1 MSELALLG
9 GPKTVQIPEPKWP
22 MWNDEDRQA
31 VNGVLESGNW
41 WMYAVGDAE
50 LGGAEDKPQRSQVA
64 QFEEEFAAMH
74 KVKHAFAVTSG
85 STALDICMRAIDLK
99 PGDEVITTP
108 YTFIAT
114 ATCIL
119 NAGALPVFV
128 DIDPDTFNIDP
139 NRIEE
144 AITDRT
150 RAILPVY
157 FAGEIA
163 DIEAILDI
171 AQRHNLKVIE
181 DSAQAP
187 GVALEGDR
195 YAGSFGEAGIFSFQ
209 ASKTLNSGEGG
220 IITTNS
226 DEMAE
231 IVWSLRHV
239 GRTKES
245 LWYEH
250 HRIGWNARMTE
261 FCAALLRTQ
270 LKKLPAQNSQRMAT
284 VERFFERIAGVEGF
298 VPAKLHPKET
308 HRGHYLVLF
317 HYDAA
322 AWDGLPREKFLE
334 AINAEGVGAIAGYT
348 FPTFDNP
355 LFQKTDF
362 CSPASVYMVG
372 RDAPV
377 DYRTFTEKCPV
388 AIRAC
393 ETEAVWMMHTPFLGT
408 DAYIDQLADA
418 VIKVRENYRDL
429 L

>member
-1 MSELALLG
+1 MSNLALLG
-9 GPKTVQIPEPKWP
+9 GPKAVTLPEPTWP
-22 MWNDEDRQA
+22 IWDDEDRQA

-41 WMYAVGDAE
+41 WMYAVGEAE
-50 LGGAEDKPQRSQVA
+50 LGGGDEEPQRSQVD
-64 QFEEEFAAMH
+64 QLEREFAALH
-74 KVKHAFAVTSG
+74 HVKHAFAVTSG
-85 STALDICMRAIDLK
+85 STALEICMRGIGLK

-119 NAGALPVFV
+119 HCGALPVFV
-128 DIDPDTFNIDP
+128 DVDPETYNLDP

-163 DIEAILDI
+163 DIEAIMAI
-171 AQRHNLKVIE
+171 AQKHNLKVVE

-187 GVALEGDR
+187 GVCLSGDR

-220 IITTNS
+220 MITTNS
-226 DEMAE
+226 DQMAE

-250 HRIGWNARMTE
+250 HRIGHNARMTE
-261 FCAALLRTQ
+261 FTAALLRTQ
-270 LKKLPAQNSQRMAT
+270 LKKLPAQNAKRMAG
-284 VERFFERIAGVEGF
+284 VKRFFDKIAGVEGF
-298 VPAKLHPKET
+298 VPAKLHPDET
-308 HRGHYLVLF
+308 TRGHYLVLF
-317 HYDAA
+317 KYDPA
-322 AWDGLPREKFLE
+322 AWDGLPRERFLE
-334 AINAEGVGAIAGYT
+334 ALTAEGVGAISGYT
-348 FPTFDNP
+348 FPSFDNP

-362 CSPASVYMVG
+362 ASPASAYMVG
-372 RDAPV
+372 RDAAI
-377 DYRTFTEKCPV
+377 DYTSFRANCPV
-388 AIRAC
+388 AVRAC
-393 ETEAVWMMHTPFLGT
+393 ESEAVWMMHTPFLGEA
-408 DAYIDQLADA
+408 AYIDQLADA
-418 VIKVRENYRDL
+418 VVKVRENYRSL

>member
-9 GPKTVQIPEPKWP
+9 GPRAVTLSEPTWP
-22 MWNDEDRQA
+22 IWDEEDRQA
-31 VNGVLESGNW
+31 VDGVLQSGKW
-41 WMYAVGDAE
+41 WMYAVGEAE
-50 LGGAEDKPQRSQVA
+50 LGGGEEKPRRSQVE
-64 QFEEEFAAMH
+64 QLEEEFAAYH

-85 STALDICMRAIDLK
+85 STALDILMRAIGLQ

-114 ATCIL
+114 ASCIL

-128 DIDPDTFNIDP
+128 DIDPETFNIDP

-150 RAILPVY
+150 RAILPVH
-157 FAGEIA
+157 FAGELA
-163 DIEAILDI
+163 DIEAIMDI
-171 AQRHNLKVIE
+171 ANRHNLKVVE
-181 DSAQAP
+181 DAAQAP

-195 YAGSFGEAGIFSFQ
+195 YAGSFGEAGIFSCQ

-220 IITTNS
+220 LITTNS

-231 IVWSLRHV
+231 MVWSLRHV

-270 LKKLPAQNSQRMAT
+270 LKKLPAQNAQRMAA
-284 VERFFERIAGVEGF
+284 VDRFFSQIEGVPGL

-308 HRGHYLVLF
+308 HRGHYLVILR
-317 HYDAA
+317 YDAA
-322 AWDGLPREKFLE
+322 AWDGLPRAKFLE
-334 AINAEGVGAIAGYT
+334 AINAEGFPAIAGYT
-348 FPTFDNP
+348 FPTYENP
-355 LFQKTDF
+355 LFKKTDF
-362 CSPASVYMVG
+362 SSPASVYMVG
-372 RDAPV
+372 RSAPV
-377 DYRTFTEKCPV
+377 DYSRFADQCPV
-388 AIRAC
+388 AKRAC
-393 ETEAVWMMHTPFLGT
+393 ETEAVWMMHTPFLGE
-408 DAYIDQLADA
+408 DAYIDQLAAA
-418 VIKVRENYRDL
+418 VKKVRENYREL